1 VSQRGRDYQRHLEM
15 ALECVITQL
24 SKRLGLSKTKHVI
37 AHQFL
42 APGDAQLVGGCLFGP
57 YRMAVQGLKRVY

>member
-1 VSQRGRDYQRHLEM
+1 M

-24 SKRLGLSKTKHVI
+24 SKRLGLAKTKHVI